1 MTALLPHTSANVTAR
16 QGIPSP
22 NSFSIMANAKSSL
35 LDVVC
40 IHAEQ
45 YAEWVDGFKM
55 LRKEMSTSTKET
67 ANYVNVSCCC

>member
-1 MTALLPHTSANVTAR
+1 
-16 QGIPSP
+16 
-22 NSFSIMANAKSSL
+22 MANAKSSL

-55 LRKEMSTSTKET
+55 LRNEMSTSTKET